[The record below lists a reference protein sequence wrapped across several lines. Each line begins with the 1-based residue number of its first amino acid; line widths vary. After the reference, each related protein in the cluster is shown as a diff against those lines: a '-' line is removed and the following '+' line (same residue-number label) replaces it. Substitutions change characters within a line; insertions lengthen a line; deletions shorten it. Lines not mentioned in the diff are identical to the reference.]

1 MHLLSFNKRGVKI
14 IRLLISAL
22 IMGFIAGCGMME
34 KSGLSNCVI
43 VEKTEDF
50 TGEYLKHSG
59 AVFFGRL
66 PTSECIK
73 KDQELDKGD
82 GPKKGKVRWVECSK
96 GPDCDEAGM
105 Y

>member
-1 MHLLSFNKRGVKI
+1 MYPFSFHKKLVKI
-14 IRLLISAL
+14 IWLLISAL
-22 IMGFIAGCGMME
+22 VISFITGCGMME

-82 GPKKGKVRWVECSK
+82 GPKKGKVRWVECLK